1 MRIGIIGTRGIPNR
15 HGGFEQFVEC
25 IAPILVERGHEVFVY
40 NSSLHPYQQKDWK
53 GVKIVHQNDPEDK
66 IGSAGQFIYD
76 LNCIRDSRKRN
87 YDIILQLGYTSSSIW
102 SFLYPKNAILITNM
116 DGLEW
121 KRSKYS
127 GPVRNFLKAAE
138 RWAALKS
145 DYLIADS
152 KGIQTYLW
160 DKYKKTSEF
169 IAYGATPVEDT
180 NESALAQY
188 GFEKFKYNMLIARM
202 EPENNIEVII
212 RGHLKA
218 SNKTPLL
225 VVGGVN
231 NQFGK
236 QLKEKYSSPSIIFPG
251 GIYDLN
257 TLDSLRFYSNL
268 YFHGHSVGGT
278 NPSLL
283 EAMSSNALIVANEN
297 IFNRSVLE
305 EDAFYFSD
313 EADVAAVLNK
323 ELKKADYSQML
334 QNNRNKILNNY
345 SWTQI
350 VNQLESFFDDA
361 LKRKHAAG
369 NAIT

>member
-25 IAPILVERGHEVFVY
+25 VAPVLVERGHEVFVY
-40 NSSLHPYQQKDWK
+40 NSSLHPYQENEWK
-53 GVKIVHQNDPEDK
+53 GVTIIHKNDPEDK
-66 IGSAGQFIYD
+66 LGTAGQFIYD
-76 LNCIRDSRKRN
+76 LNCILDSRKRN

-102 SFLYPKNAILITNM
+102 SFLYPKKSVLVTNM

-127 GPVRNFLKAAE
+127 RPVRTFLKSAE
-138 RWAALKS
+138 RWAALNS

-160 DKYKKTSEF
+160 EKYKKPSEF
-169 IAYGATPVEDT
+169 IAYGATLIETSNVVV
-180 NESALAQY
+180 LQQY
-188 GFEKFKYNMLIARM
+188 NLEPYKYNMLIARM

-212 RGHLKA
+212 RGHIKA
-218 SNKTPLL
+218 AHKVPLL
-225 VVGGVN
+225 VVGGLN
-231 NQFGK
+231 NQFGR
-236 QLKEKYSSPSIIFPG
+236 QLKEKYSSDSIIFPG
-251 GIYDLN
+251 AVYDLS

-283 EAMSSNALIVANEN
+283 EAMSSNALIVANDN

-305 EDAFYFSD
+305 EDAFYFTN
-313 EADVAAVLNK
+313 ETDVASVLDMQ
-323 ELKKADYSQML
+323 LKKENHAQML
-334 QNNRNKILNNY
+334 QNNREKILQHY
-345 SWTQI
+345 SWTKI
-350 VNQLESFFDDA
+350 IDKLELFLSDSF
-361 LKRKHAAG
+361 KRESHL
-369 NAIT
+369 